1 MEPVPEKKKEKNFAT
16 TTQKRRRDD
25 ASPTATTTT
34 TTAATQSRGGGGGG
48 GGGGQNLFKRGGAK
62 ATKYSELL
70 EREKPDANIT
80 HERGVESEN
89 DRTVLGTVRR
99 VSQRLVEATESVDE

>member
-25 ASPTATTTT
+25 ASPTATTT

-70 EREKPDANIT
+70 EREKPDAKLPT
-80 HERGVESEN
+80 REELRVKTTEQSLEQF
-89 DRTVLGTVRR
+89 DVLVNAWSR
-99 VSQRLVEATESVDE
+99 QRKV